1 VVAYL
6 ALFFALGGTAIA
18 AKPLITGAD
27 VQDGSLTG
35 ADVSDDSTLKGV
47 DIDES
52 DLGKVPSAQNADN
65 AANADTLD
73 GKDAAELGGGAT
85 TFDVAVSPPGA
96 GDPDEQTVA
105 TLDNGVSILGSCPS
119 NSTTLEGVKIKL
131 DFTNPADGLTELQ
144 VSGVRLR
151 DFDQP
156 NTVLVQT
163 SDPESGGLL
172 QPEVPNF
179 GSFHVIARVVRREE
193 AQGPV
198 VERGSWMRIDVAG
211 TSRRITG
218 SAQCNISGIVTPYG

>member
-1 VVAYL
+1 
-6 ALFFALGGTAIA
+6 
-18 AKPLITGAD
+18 LI
-27 VQDGSLTG
+27 S
-35 ADVSDDSTLKGV
+35 
-47 DIDES
+47 
-52 DLGKVPSAQNADN
+52 
-65 AANADTLD
+65 TLD
-73 GKDAAELGGGAT
+73 GR
-85 TFDVAVSPPGA
+85 VSSRSTHCIPGA
-96 GDPDEQTVA
+96 EVSRDPASSPCALRGEEQI
-105 TLDNGVSILGSCPS
+105 DND
-119 NSTTLEGVKIKL
+119 